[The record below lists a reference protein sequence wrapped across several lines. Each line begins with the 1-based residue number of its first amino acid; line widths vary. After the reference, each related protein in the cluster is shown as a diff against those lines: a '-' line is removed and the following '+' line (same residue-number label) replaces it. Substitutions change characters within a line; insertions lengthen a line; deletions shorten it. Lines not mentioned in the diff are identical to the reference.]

1 MKCKFLYLIFFF
13 CFSTF
18 TFSYEQET
26 IDWGK
31 KQFILYKINNHTFY
45 LGRQL
50 LDRTFHSTLPYFE
63 SSYNKGCPR
72 IEAELNELLSEQ
84 KNYENCL
91 TEFSESCDKFLEY
104 LYELSVERLSHKV
117 TWLPA
122 HLLPTYAIKYVWDF
136 DWKFLDKPFN
146 ESDVVQ
152 LKNYVLFHSRL
163 ISELNKPI
171 TLNNIHYD
179 DTPFTLENYLERK
192 YTFIQSESYF
202 SEIPRDDRK
211 PLLSSYINLFASR
224 LIDKYP
230 TLFEKRA
237 FSQPQEHLRGRPRPD
252 NVGMYYHSMILDS
265 GDMNCDIYNGKLAYN
280 FATTIDV
287 TVSPTLP
294 DRADFSYLKN
304 LQKHILKKYDDFN
317 KMYADNVNENDK
329 QKILAAYTA
338 ATVGVYTKNLSKIEK
353 EDLLIP
359 VYKYLFNPT
368 GIPFRYDFTP
378 SLYQRM
384 NEQKLKHMMYFR
396 YMYLGNED

>member
-1 MKCKFLYLIFFF
+1 MKFKIPYLITLF
-13 CFSTF
+13 CFSLSA
-18 TFSYEQET
+18 FSYEQET
-26 IDWGK
+26 IDWNNNT
-31 KQFILYKINNHTFY
+31 FILYKINHHNFY
-45 LGRQL
+45 LGRKS
-50 LDRTFHSTLPYFE
+50 LDRKFHSTFDYFE

-72 IEAELNELLSEQ
+72 IKKELNTLLSQQE
-84 KNYENCL
+84 NYANCLNEDSENCDN
-91 TEFSESCDKFLEY
+91 FMQY
-104 LYELSVERLSHKV
+104 LYDLAVERKSRNIKWME
-117 TWLPA
+117 TYW
-122 HLLPTYAIKYVWDF
+122 LPTYAIKYIWDF

-146 ESDVVQ
+146 ESDVIQ

-202 SEIPRDDRK
+202 SEIPRDDSE

-230 TLFEKRA
+230 TFFEKRG
-237 FSQPQEHLRGRPRPD
+237 FSQPQERLRGLPCPGCI
-252 NVGMYYHSMILDS
+252 GMYYHSMILDS

-287 TVSPTLP
+287 TVSHTLP

-304 LQKHILKKYDDFN
+304 LQKYILKKYDDFN
-317 KMYADNVNENDK
+317 KMYANNVNENDK

-338 ATVGVYTKNLSKIEK
+338 ATVGVYTKNLSKLEK
-353 EDLLIP
+353 EDLLTPI
-359 VYKYLFNPT
+359 YKYLFNST